1 MPIVNTLLQLKDDI
15 KHVKEKQ
22 FQKERRRIY
31 LKIAGV
37 SSPTELHLCIIE
49 NNWYPRMSGGGGSEL
64 NSNYFVCPPTR
75 HLTPTFYEILTI

>member
-31 LKIAGV
+31 LEIAGV

-49 NNWYPRMSGGGGSEL
+49 NN
-64 NSNYFVCPPTR
+64 
-75 HLTPTFYEILTI
+75 

>member
-31 LKIAGV
+31 LEIAGV

-49 NNWYPRMSGGGGSEL
+49 NNWYPCNSGGFSEL
-64 NSNYFVCPPTR
+64 NCNYFVCPPTR